1 MDKCLVSP
9 GLHVFQIFC
18 LLILK
23 LEEKKIPYGDKVGD
37 QQQVEL
43 RREKNYL
50 SHKEL
55 LRKTQFSKI
64 ARSIYKNQLH
74 FYILAMNNL
83 N

>member
-1 MDKCLVSP
+1 MSSLTRFTCFSN
-9 GLHVFQIFC
+9 
-18 LLILK
+18 ILSTYIK
-23 LEEKKIPYGDKVGD
+23 IRRKKKIPYRDKVGD

-55 LRKTQFSKI
+55 LRKTEFSKI